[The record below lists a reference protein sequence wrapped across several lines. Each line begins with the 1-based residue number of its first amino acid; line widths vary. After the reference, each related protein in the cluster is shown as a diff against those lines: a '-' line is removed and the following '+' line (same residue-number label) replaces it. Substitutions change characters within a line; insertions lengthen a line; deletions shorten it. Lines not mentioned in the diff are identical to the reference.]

1 MVGEMKSAANAE
13 MQPDE
18 RLKSLK
24 GITTVVYA
32 LQAAAIINGFTF
44 VAAVIVNYIKRDD
57 VRGTWLASHF
67 RWQIRTF
74 WFSLAWGLVGVVT
87 YLAGIGVTILL
98 VDTVWVIYRIAK
110 GWLRLH
116 DNQEMYGGSS

>member
-1 MVGEMKSAANAE
+1 MVGELKSTVNASVP
-13 MQPDE
+13 PDE

-32 LQAAAIINGFTF
+32 LQAAAIINGLTF
-44 VAAVIVNYIKRDD
+44 VAAVIVNYIKKND

-87 YLAGIGVTILL
+87 YLAGIGVTILMI
-98 VDTVWVIYRIAK
+98 DTVWVIYRIAK

-116 DNQEMYGGSS
+116 DNKEMYGESS